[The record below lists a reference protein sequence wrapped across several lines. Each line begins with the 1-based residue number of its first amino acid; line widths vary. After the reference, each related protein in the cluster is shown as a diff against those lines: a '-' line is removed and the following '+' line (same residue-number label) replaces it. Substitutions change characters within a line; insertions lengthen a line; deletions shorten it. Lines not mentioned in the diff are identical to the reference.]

1 MKKTFIIL
9 FFTSLSFFSG
19 CMVFQEIAGNTPTI
33 FKSPEEVQNKIKN
46 PVLDN
51 ARLAVLWIGH
61 SSCLIQMDDKQI
73 LVDPV
78 LTQTIGILSKR
89 LIEPGTEIGNIPKLD
104 LVSITHSHIDH
115 LSIGSIEELLPKNK
129 GVPLVFPDGLESF
142 LPGNDFNYIQMN
154 NSNGYADGNPIADS
168 VTVNGI
174 TVYTVTAKHW
184 GGRYGI
190 DGFLWGDH
198 SYTSFI
204 YENNGLTV
212 FFGGDTGYD
221 SLAFKKIGERFNIDL
236 ALIPIGPCEECEGIG
251 NKRHAY
257 PEGAIKIFLD
267 LNAKVLMP
275 IHYGVFQFR
284 LADVNDPL
292 YKFED
297 LVKLYNIESKTQIL
311 KIGEQKTFIFR

>member
-1 MKKTFIIL
+1 
-9 FFTSLSFFSG
+9 
-19 CMVFQEIAGNTPTI
+19 MVFQEIAGNTPTI
-33 FKSPEEVQNKIKN
+33 FDSPEEVTNKIQS

-61 SSCLIQMDDKQI
+61 SSCLIQMDVKQI
-73 LVDPV
+73 LADPV
-78 LTQTIGILSKR
+78 LTPTIGILSKR
-89 LIEPGTEIGNIPKLD
+89 VVEPGIEIDNIPKLD
-104 LVSITHSHIDH
+104 LISITHSHIDH
-115 LSIGSIEELLPKNK
+115 LSIGSIEELLPKNN

-142 LPGNDFNYIQMN
+142 LPGYDFNYIKMN
-154 NSNGYADGNPIADS
+154 NSNGYADENPIADS
-168 VTVNGI
+168 VIVNGI

-184 GGRYGI
+184 GGRYGL

-198 SYTSFI
+198 SYTSYI
-204 YENNGLTV
+204 YQYNGLTV

-221 SLAFKKIGERFNIDL
+221 SLSFIKIGERFNIDL
-236 ALIPIGPCEECEGIG
+236 ALIPIGPCEECEGMG

-292 YKFED
+292 YKFEE
-297 LVKLYNIESKTQIL
+297 LIKLYNIEVKSQIL